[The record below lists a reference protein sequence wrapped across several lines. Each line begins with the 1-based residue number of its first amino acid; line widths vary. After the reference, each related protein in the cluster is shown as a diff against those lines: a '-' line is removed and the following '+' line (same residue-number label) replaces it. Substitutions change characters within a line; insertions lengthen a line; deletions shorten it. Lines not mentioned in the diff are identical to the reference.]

1 MEGIKDRVTEWYKM
15 KEQASFFEKKADK
28 LRNEIL
34 EYMNEIKIDSILTT
48 DYIVKKKEM
57 TRESVTKKDLPED
70 IWKKYCKQLNY
81 ETLTI
86 KEHLTFH
93 VILFIFLIQNSI

>member
-1 MEGIKDRVTEWYKM
+1 MDQIKEKVSEWYKM
-15 KEQASFFEKKADK
+15 KEQAAFFEKKADK
-28 LRNEIL
+28 LRSDVMD
-34 EYMNEIKIDSILTT
+34 YMKDINIDSIVTT

-57 TRESVTKKDLPED
+57 SRESVTKKDLPED

-86 KEHLTFH
+86 KER
-93 VILFIFLIQNSI
+93 

>member
-1 MEGIKDRVTEWYKM
+1 MDDIKDRVNEWYKM
-15 KEQASFFEKKADK
+15 KEQAAFFEKKANK

-34 EYMNEIKIDSILTT
+34 DYMNEIKIDSILTT

-57 TRESVTKKDLPED
+57 SRESVAKKDLPED
-70 IWKKYCKQLNY
+70 VWNQYCKKLSY

-86 KEHLTFH
+86 KER
-93 VILFIFLIQNSI
+93 

>member
-1 MEGIKDRVTEWYKM
+1 MDQIKEKVSEWYKM

-28 LRNEIL
+28 LRSDIMDYMKEI
-34 EYMNEIKIDSILTT
+34 NIDSILTT

-57 TRESVTKKDLPED
+57 SRESVTKKDLPED

-86 KEHLTFH
+86 KER
-93 VILFIFLIQNSI
+93 